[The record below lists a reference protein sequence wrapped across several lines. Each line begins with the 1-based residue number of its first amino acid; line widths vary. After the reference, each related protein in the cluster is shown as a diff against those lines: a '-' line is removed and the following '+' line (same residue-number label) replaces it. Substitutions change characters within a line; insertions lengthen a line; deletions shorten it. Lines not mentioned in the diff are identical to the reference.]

1 MTEAR
6 VDRHQCLLRE
16 SSCVGE
22 IDPNHINPRKIS
34 PKILE
39 TMIQVKMYEEKV
51 KGMMAAERNYKR
63 EYGEKVLED
72 RKK

>member
-1 MTEAR
+1 
-6 VDRHQCLLRE
+6 
-16 SSCVGE
+16 
-22 IDPNHINPRKIS
+22 
-34 PKILE
+34 
-39 TMIQVKMYEEKV
+39 MIQVKMYEEKV